1 MSEIQA
7 ALTAVVEGAV
17 LPGHQMQA
25 VMDEVLAGEASSA
38 QIAAFAIALRMR
50 EETAGEIAA
59 AVRALR
65 GAAHRVDLAS
75 SGPLVDTCGTGG
87 DGVGS
92 INISTLSA
100 IVVAG
105 AGVCVAKHGNR
116 AVSSRSG
123 SADVLEALG
132 VQLECT
138 DDVLRAC
145 LRDARIAFLFAPAHH
160 AALRHV
166 APTRRELG
174 MRTFFN
180 LLGPL
185 ANPAGATHQLVGVYE
200 RRRTTQMAE
209 VLRELGVVGAWVVH
223 GEGGLDGIAPTGT
236 THVSSWNGSI
246 IEEFEVTPSS
256 FGLDSAPLSSL
267 EGGDAQKNARIARR
281 ILGGEKGGPRQ
292 AVLAN
297 AGAALFIAGAATTL
311 EQGAAL
317 AAASIDDGAAEA
329 TLKLWVERSGG

>member
-1 MSEIQA
+1 MSKIRS
-7 ALTAVVEGAV
+7 ALAAVVEGEV
-17 LPGHQMQA
+17 LPAEQMQD
-25 VMDEVLAGEASSA
+25 VMNEVLAGEATSA

-50 EETAGEIAA
+50 VETPGEIAA
-59 AVRALR
+59 AVRAMR
-65 GAAHRVDLAS
+65 DAAHRVDLAS

-87 DGVGS
+87 DGAGS

-105 AGVCVAKHGNR
+105 AGVSVAKHGNR

-132 VQLECT
+132 VQLECS
-138 DDVLRAC
+138 DDVLRSC
-145 LRDARIAFLFAPAHH
+145 LREARIAFLFAPAHH

-166 APTRRELG
+166 APARRELG

-209 VLRELGVVGAWVVH
+209 VLRELGVAGAWVVH
-223 GEGGLDGIAPTGT
+223 GEGGLDEIAPTGT
-236 THVSSWNGSI
+236 THVSSWNGTVL
-246 IEEFEVTPSS
+246 EEFEVTPSS

-267 EGGDAQKNARIARR
+267 QGGDATENARIARR
-281 ILGGEKGGPRQ
+281 ILGGEKGGPRL
-292 AVLAN
+292 AILAN
-297 AGAALFIAGAATTL
+297 AGAALFIAGVAETL
-311 EQGAAL
+311 EEGAAL
-317 AAASIDDGAAEA
+317 AATSIDEGSAANA
-329 TLKLWVERSGG
+329 LKLWAECSHG